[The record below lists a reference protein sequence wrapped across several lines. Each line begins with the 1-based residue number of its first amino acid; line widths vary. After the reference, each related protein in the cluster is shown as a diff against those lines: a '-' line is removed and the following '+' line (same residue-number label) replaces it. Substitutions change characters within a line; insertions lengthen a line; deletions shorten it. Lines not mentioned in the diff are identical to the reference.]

1 VNLPIEDIAEPS
13 QAADQQSRIEEKSRY
28 EVVRRA
34 VLALPKRYR
43 EPVVLFYFHEKNV
56 AAAAQTMGLPEG
68 TVKARLS
75 RARELLRRRFPQL
88 EKEHTAMAPASTE
101 KGGLG

>member
-1 VNLPIEDIAEPS
+1 M
-13 QAADQQSRIEEKSRY
+13 
-28 EVVRRA
+28 
-34 VLALPKRYR
+34 
-43 EPVVLFYFHEKNV
+43 LFYFHEKDV

-68 TVKARLS
+68 TMKARLS

-88 EKEHTAMAPASTE
+88 EKAHVDMAAASTE